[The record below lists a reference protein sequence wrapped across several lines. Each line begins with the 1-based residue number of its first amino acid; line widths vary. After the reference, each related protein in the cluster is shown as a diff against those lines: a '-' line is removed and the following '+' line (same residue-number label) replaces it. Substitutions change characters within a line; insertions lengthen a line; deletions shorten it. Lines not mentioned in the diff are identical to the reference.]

1 MVLGRA
7 VAFPSPVL
15 LSPRARVKYCSFP
28 PWRGKVGMGGQKQ
41 RRTLQATPGLT
52 LTLPPCGSEGEVFH
66 QALIG
71 LVVAPAPTPGPP
83 PTPQAAC
90 GRARSGARASSS
102 HGGTVGHG
110 SGTKAPGG
118 KGAWRRKATNRA
130 TPPWRNTLT
139 SRRRVARRVRGRS
152 GHNAVTARSVLSGMS
167 SSAIPPTLSSHKV
180 APATASHRRAAR
192 SGARMRVRC
201 PGQPARWVIV
211 QPCAIEARS
220 PYQQASLASGGRAVS
235 LSPGA
240 VSPSA
245 PRANRVPST
254 CPPACCEA
262 VPRPR
267 QRVPGWGPKRCK
279 GRQHGVPAGRK
290 VPPVLMRKNGC

>member
-1 MVLGRA
+1 
-7 VAFPSPVL
+7 
-15 LSPRARVKYCSFP
+15 
-28 PWRGKVGMGGQKQ
+28 MGGQKQ

-152 GHNAVTARSVLSGMS
+152 GHNAVTARSVLSHVVFGH
-167 SSAIPPTLSSHKV
+167 PPH
-180 APATASHRRAAR
+180 PEQPQGGASHRQPPPCGPLRGAHAR
-192 SGARMRVRC
+192 
-201 PGQPARWVIV
+201 
-211 QPCAIEARS
+211 
-220 PYQQASLASGGRAVS
+220 
-235 LSPGA
+235 
-240 VSPSA
+240 
-245 PRANRVPST
+245 
-254 CPPACCEA
+254 A
-262 VPRPR
+262 VPRPARALGDCAALCDRGAQPIPAGIPGLRR
-267 QRVPGWGPKRCK
+267 QGGQPQPGGRIALRPQGQPRALHLPARLLRGGAPAPPARAGLGPKALQRATARGP
-279 GRQHGVPAGRK
+279 GRP
-290 VPPVLMRKNGC
+290 